1 MKTLLFVLVIFA
13 GCLALSILFNLLL
26 RKQIKTL
33 EEDAEQLKRE
43 ILTLRSQLDIKEIES
58 QAKKEVEENVK
69 KETQKLH
76 KGSSSD
82 RFNAASNILRND

>member
-1 MKTLLFVLVIFA
+1 MKVLIGLVVVFA
-13 GCLALSILFNLLL
+13 ICLSVAILFISLL
-26 RKQIKTL
+26 RK
-33 EEDAEQLKRE
+33 ELKNSEIEIEKYKRN
-43 ILTLRSQLDIKEIES
+43 ILTLKGDLERKEIEA
-58 QAKKEVEENVK
+58 QVKKEVEKNVK

>member
-43 ILTLRSQLDIKEIES
+43 ILTLRSQLDIKDIES